1 MSLLTLSSLTVTR
14 NNCPVIDNISLNVEE
29 GECIGLIGPNGAGKT
44 SLMRAA
50 LGILPFTGQ
59 SSLAMSKAT
68 ERAKACVWLPQT
80 REISWPVSVE
90 TLVTLGRLPYLDTYK
105 KPSVF
110 DQKAIYHA
118 MKRMNLLVHRNRTAT
133 QMSGGEQA
141 RVLIARALA
150 QETPLLLADEPTSG
164 LDPASQISTM
174 KVFSN
179 LATEG
184 KGVIVS
190 LHDLGL
196 AARHC
201 TRLIL
206 LNAGKLIADGCPNEV
221 LTAENLEQVFGVSAH
236 FSITEHG
243 LIFQPLEVLE
253 QPKHHGF
260 KSP

>member
-1 MSLLTLSSLTVTR
+1 MSLLTLSRLTVIR
-14 NNCPVIDNISLNVEE
+14 NNCTVINNISLNVEE

-50 LGILPFTGQ
+50 LGLLPFTGK
-59 SSLAMSKAT
+59 SSLAMIEAT

-80 REISWPVSVE
+80 REISWPLSVE
-90 TLVTLGRLPYLDTYK
+90 TLVSLGRFPHLEAYK
-105 KPSVF
+105 KPSIL
-110 DQKAIYHA
+110 DKKAIYHA
-118 MKRMNLLVHRNRTAT
+118 MERMNLIVHRNRTAT

-164 LDPASQISTM
+164 LDPASKISTM
-174 KVFSN
+174 DIFAS

-184 KGVIVS
+184 RGVIVS

-206 LNAGKLIADGCPNEV
+206 LNAGSVIADGCPNEV
-221 LTAENLEQVFGVSAH
+221 LTAKNLKQVFGVSAH
-236 FSITEHG
+236 FSMTKHG

-253 QPKHHGF
+253 HLNQHSVNNP
-260 KSP
+260 